1 MQRRGFAPQR
11 IRAIESAYRLLLT
24 SKLNTSQAL
33 EQMRLTLDGSA
44 DVAELMRFMESS
56 ERGVTK

>member
-1 MQRRGFAPQR
+1 
-11 IRAIESAYRLLLT
+11 LN
-24 SKLNTSQAL
+24 SKLNTTQAL
-33 EQMRLTLDGSA
+33 EQMRITLDDSA